1 MAYNKREEG
10 IPVDGLLP
18 SVRLR
23 NNRPSSQLGAV
34 ISVCYG
40 KYRRSTQRLSR
51 WGCCTESSL
60 TKLHIPSQ
68 SLPFRERG
76 FDRLPFSGM
85 PSEFRYTTSVDACQ
99 ICGMSKKALD
109 ISVQM
114 AYNKREESIPV
125 DGLLP
130 LFELKRF
137 NRHSLQLGAVI
148 SFSCHGDCRYYSYDD
163 SKCTRSR
170 LPDSAEIRRVPAGH
184 QTWQT
189 DPSYRSPPICYND
202 SGSKNQ
208 KQAAYRFQVC
218 PQSFSIPHLSR
229 LVKSAECQKSTWH
242 FGANGI

>member
-1 MAYNKREEG
+1 MLQSSPCTSPPIDYKIMGAG
-10 IPVDGLLP
+10 I
-18 SVRLR
+18 
-23 NNRPSSQLGAV
+23 
-34 ISVCYG
+34 
-40 KYRRSTQRLSR
+40 
-51 WGCCTESSL
+51 
-60 TKLHIPSQ
+60 
-68 SLPFRERG
+68 
-76 FDRLPFSGM
+76 DRLPFSGNAL
-85 PSEFRYTTSVDACQ
+85 RALVYH
-99 ICGMSKKALD
+99 ICRGLSNLRNVKKALD

-148 SFSCHGDCRYYSYDD
+148 SFSCHGDCRYYSYGY
-163 SKCTRSR
+163 SKCTRSK

-229 LVKSAECQKSTWH
+229 LVKFAEC
-242 FGANGI
+242 